1 MKMNDISILIFFCSG
16 YVFST
21 TGCVY
26 CPEVSGRE
34 TIVDSGNDKA
44 FPNRWKRLLLN
55 PLASEREILPYKH
68 GSIHTVLLKGVE

>member
-1 MKMNDISILIFFCSG
+1 MKMNNIGFLIFFCRSD
-16 YVFST
+16 VFST
-21 TGCVY
+21 AGGVY
-26 CPEVSGRE
+26 CPKVSGRE
-34 TIVDSGNDKA
+34 TVVDGGNDKA